1 MVAMSSDFLQRGRD
15 RRAAAVRF
23 ETMHRRM
30 DKSPATSAITTPAMS
45 TPRTVARLNLQ
56 APRRRAGRQTPE
68 KAGIWPHPRP
78 AIATIRVCEACNG
91 WFTFRPEVSD
101 ETTDIARIA
110 LDRGC
115 AAVFTSRT
123 RAAC

>member
-45 TPRTVARLNLQ
+45 TLRSGGAAEFASP
-56 APRRRAGRQTPE
+56 APLSWTAN
-68 KAGIWPHPRP
+68 A
-78 AIATIRVCEACNG
+78 
-91 WFTFRPEVSD
+91 
-101 ETTDIARIA
+101 
-110 LDRGC
+110 
-115 AAVFTSRT
+115 
-123 RAAC
+123 